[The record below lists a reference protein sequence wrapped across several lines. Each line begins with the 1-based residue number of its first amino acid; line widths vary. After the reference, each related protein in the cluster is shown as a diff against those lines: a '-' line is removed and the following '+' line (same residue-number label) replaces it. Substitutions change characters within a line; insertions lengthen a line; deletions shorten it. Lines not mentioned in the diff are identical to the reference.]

1 MHKCVHCSKER
12 RDCRCPN
19 VIGKPI
25 TPHDFPGQK
34 RVLRLMFELPDFGS
48 AENPFPEFVH
58 SARIVQSMAF
68 MIDKALFEGDGP
80 VRNYDATKAKHDAFF
95 SSSQFSRPYYRTKH
109 GGSDG

>member
-1 MHKCVHCSKER
+1 MPKTHSQNLFTV
-12 RDCRCPN
+12 
-19 VIGKPI
+19 
-25 TPHDFPGQK
+25 Q
-34 RVLRLMFELPDFGS
+34 GS
-48 AENPFPEFVH
+48 L
-58 SARIVQSMAF
+58 STVQGSLSTMAF